1 MKILRRV
8 WCGKIGGSGI
18 RMRLTTVRGGGGV
31 RKQVFRVK
39 RLLRMSFF
47 LIANACKL
55 HLQLQQSSLHLF
67 PHSVVPI

>member
-18 RMRLTTVRGGGGV
+18 MMRLTMGWGRGERGGGS
-31 RKQVFRVK
+31 KQVFRVK

-47 LIANACKL
+47 LIATACKL
-55 HLQLQQSSLHLF
+55 HL
-67 PHSVVPI
+67 

>member
-1 MKILRRV
+1 MVRKNRGLRNTDEV
-8 WCGKIGGSGI
+8 DYGK
-18 RMRLTTVRGGGGV
+18 GGGGV